1 MGWTL
6 EERRDRVVDAALE
19 LAADQGV
26 EHVNLRAAA
35 HAAGMSWDAAQES
48 FDDHADLLQA
58 MSASLGRRHI
68 SLETLDLDVPGTL
81 GEVLEGV
88 ALQLWKSL
96 SARRD
101 HQLVSYELAMLAL
114 RRTMLRP
121 LVTSRYDRAY
131 DAAVTSLGFLAER
144 NAITWSKPV
153 EEVARFAATFLDGV
167 CLGWVVDRDGE
178 QAEAQVKMLAEYL
191 TTLAEPT

>member
-6 EERRDRVVDAALE
+6 DERRDRVVDAALE

-35 HAAGMSWDAAQES
+35 HAAGMSWDAAQDS

-58 MSASLGRRHI
+58 MSASLGHRHI
-68 SLETLDLDVPGTL
+68 GLDRVDLSVDGAL
-81 GEVLEGV
+81 GEVLEAV
-88 ALQLWKSL
+88 ALQLWHGM

-101 HQLVSYELAMLAL
+101 FQLVSYELAMLAL

-121 LVTSRYDRAY
+121 LVSGRYDRAY
-131 DAAVTSLGFLAER
+131 DVAVTSLTVLAE
-144 NAITWSKPV
+144 AQGVVWSQPV
-153 EEVARFAATFLDGV
+153 DEIARFAATFLDGV
-167 CLGWVVDRDGE
+167 CLAWVVDRDDE
-178 QAEAQVKMLAEYL
+178 QADKQVRMLARYL
-191 TTLAEPT
+191 TTLAEPS

>member
-6 EERRDRVVDAALE
+6 EERRERVVDAALE

-35 HAAGMSWDAAQES
+35 HAAGMSWDTAHES

-68 SLETLDLDVPGTL
+68 GLEAVDLDVPGAL
-81 GEVLEGV
+81 GDVLESI
-88 ALQLWKSL
+88 ALQLWGTM

-101 HQLVSYELAMLAL
+101 YQLVSYELAMLAL

-121 LVTSRYDRAY
+121 LVSGRYDRAY
-131 DAAVTSLGFLAER
+131 DAALTLLGFLSER
-144 NAITWSKPV
+144 SAVTWSRPV
-153 EEVARFAATFLDGV
+153 EEIARFAATFLDGV
-167 CLGWVVDRDGE
+167 CLAWVVDRDDAL
-178 QAEAQVKMLAEYL
+178 AESQVRMLAQYL
-191 TTLAEPT
+191 SSLAEPS

>member
-6 EERRDRVVDAALE
+6 EERRDRVVEAALE

-35 HAAGMSWDAAQES
+35 HAAGMSWDTAQES

-58 MSASLGRRHI
+58 MSTSLGMRHI
-68 SLETLDLDVPGTL
+68 SLSTVDLDVPGSL
-81 GEVLEGV
+81 GDVLESV
-88 ALQLWKSL
+88 AVQLWGTM

-121 LVTSRYDRAY
+121 LVSGRYDRAY
-131 DAAVTSLGFLAER
+131 EAALTLLGFLAER
-144 NAITWSKPV
+144 NTVVWTRPV
-153 EEVARFAATFLDGV
+153 EEIARFAATFFDGV
-167 CLGWVVDRDGE
+167 CLAWVVDRDGDTA
-178 QAEAQVKMLAEYL
+178 QAQVRMLAQYL
-191 TTLAEPT
+191 TTLAEPA

>member
-6 EERRDRVVDAALE
+6 DERRDRVVDAALE

-35 HAAGMSWDAAQES
+35 HAAGMSWDAAHGS

-68 SLETLDLDVPGTL
+68 GLEAVDLDVPGSL
-81 GEVLEGV
+81 GEALESI
-88 ALQLWKSL
+88 ALQLWGMM

-101 HQLVSYELAMLAL
+101 LQLVSYELAMLAL

-121 LVTSRYDRAY
+121 LVSGRYDRAY
-131 DAAVTSLGFLAER
+131 DAALTLLGFLAQR
-144 NAITWSKPV
+144 DGITWSRPA
-153 EEVARFAATFLDGV
+153 EEIARFAATFLDGV
-167 CLGWVVDRDGE
+167 CLAWVVDRDTE
-178 QAEAQVKMLAEYL
+178 LAESQVRMLAQYL
-191 TTLAEPT
+191 ATLAEPS

>member
-35 HAAGMSWDAAQES
+35 HAAGMSWDTAHDS

-68 SLETLDLDVPGTL
+68 GLEALDLDGPGSL
-81 GEVLEGV
+81 AEVLESV
-88 ALQLWKSL
+88 AMQLWGTM

-101 HQLVSYELAMLAL
+101 YQLVSYELAMLAL

-121 LVTSRYDRAY
+121 LVAGRYDRAY
-131 DAAVTSLGFLAER
+131 DAALTLLGFLAVR
-144 NAITWSKPV
+144 NTVTWSRPV
-153 EEVARFAATFLDGV
+153 EEIARFAATFLDGV
-167 CLGWVVDRDGE
+167 CLAWVVDRDNE
-178 QAEAQVKMLAEYL
+178 LAEAQVRMLARYL
-191 TTLAEPT
+191 RTLAEPS

>member
-35 HAAGMSWDAAQES
+35 HSAGMSWDAAQGS

-58 MSASLGRRHI
+58 MSSSLDERHVGLEAVDLTMHG
-68 SLETLDLDVPGTL
+68 SLEEDL
-81 GEVLEGV
+81 ESV
-88 ALQLWKSL
+88 ALQLWTTM
-96 SARRD
+96 SARREF
-101 HQLVSYELAMLAL
+101 QLVSYELAMLAL

-121 LVTSRYDRAY
+121 LVSGRYDRAY
-131 DAAVTSLGFLAER
+131 EAALTLLGVLGER
-144 NAITWSKPV
+144 HGVTWSRPA
-153 EEVARFAATFLDGV
+153 EDIARFAATFLDGV
-167 CLGWVVDRDGE
+167 CLAWVVDRDSE
-178 QAEAQVKMLAEYL
+178 LAESQVRMLAHDIGM
-191 TTLAEPT
+191 LAKPA